1 MRSRT
6 PPRLARRI
14 AAALAALVAA
24 APTAP
29 QAGDPTLAEM
39 TAAVAEWVAAELD
52 AAPTVRPPRL
62 AFAQAGRLAALR
74 YGERA
79 SASAGPLEVVALYDD
94 ATRTILL
101 REGWTGTTPAEMSVL
116 VHEMVHHV
124 QNQEARVYECGR
136 AREAEAYALQ
146 DRWLRLY
153 GESLQSAFE
162 LNGLALLILTRCGL

>member
-1 MRSRT
+1 MRRRT
-6 PPRLARRI
+6 PPRLARRFAAAI
-14 AAALAALVAA
+14 AALLAATPA
-24 APTAP
+24 AP
-29 QAGDPTLAEM
+29 QAGDPTLGEL
-39 TAAVAEWVAAELD
+39 TAAITEWVTAELH

-62 AFAQAGRLAALR
+62 AFADAARLSALR

-79 SASAGPLEVVALYDD
+79 SAAAAPLEVVALYDD
-94 ATRTILL
+94 ATGTILL

-124 QNQEARVYECGR
+124 QNQEARAYECGR
-136 AREAEAYALQ
+136 AREAEAYELQ